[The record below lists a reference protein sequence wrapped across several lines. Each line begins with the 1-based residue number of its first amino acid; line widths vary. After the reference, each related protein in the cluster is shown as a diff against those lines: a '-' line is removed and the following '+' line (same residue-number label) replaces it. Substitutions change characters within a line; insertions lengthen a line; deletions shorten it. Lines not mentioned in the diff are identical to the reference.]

1 MKYLALAVL
10 CCALLFAASA
20 SADTIA
26 FSYSGSGVAVTGT
39 FYATDNNN
47 GSWSIWG
54 INALY
59 NGIAVT
65 QIIPT
70 GTDPNF
76 IYDNL
81 YFYPPNPTFFD
92 NAGVLF
98 AVPGVGEVNLCYV
111 GAAPCGS
118 GGYASIVWDGSGYT
132 FTQVTSSSFGAP
144 VPEPSTMLLMGTG
157 LLAAAGA
164 IRRRFIGWRAEVICE

>member
-1 MKYLALAVL
+1 MRQWILAGL
-10 CCALLFAASA
+10 CCVVLFATAA

-26 FSYSGSGVAVTGT
+26 FSYSGPGVAVSGT
-39 FYATDNNN
+39 LYATDNNN
-47 GSWSIWG
+47 GSWSVFG

-65 QIIPT
+65 QVIPN

-81 YFYPPNPTFFD
+81 YFYPPSPTYFD
-92 NAGVLF
+92 NAGLLF
-98 AVPGVGEVNLCYV
+98 NVPTVGQVNLCYV
-111 GAAPCGS
+111 GTYPCGS
-118 GGYASIVWDGSGYT
+118 GGYASIVWNGGYT
-132 FTQVTSSSFGAP
+132 FTQVTSSSFSAP
-144 VPEPSTMLLMGTG
+144 VPEPTSMFLLGSG

-164 IRRRFIGWRAEVICE
+164 VRRKLIG